1 MGSLVKSINIWDIE
15 FLKFLNRSKSFHW
28 YRCVPKND
36 NEANFFRNPPYPHT
50 KFKTGSNMILSY
62 LTPFNR
68 NKWHKMWFCPV
79 SPHLI
84 EINDIRLK
92 WRWSFLDSSIAT
104 LNVLSKSSISKG
116 LFYLSFMGIMCNYIP
131 YCYGWVWT
139 SKPRASFYAIFIL

>member
-1 MGSLVKSINIWDIE
+1 MDLQAWVVWWSQLTSGTLNFWNFWIEVKVFIGIDAYLRMTMRLI
-15 FLKFLNRSKSFHW
+15 FLETHLALIPSSRQV
-28 YRCVPKND
+28 R
-36 NEANFFRNPPYPHT
+36 
-50 KFKTGSNMILSY
+50 I
-62 LTPFNR
+62 
-68 NKWHKMWFCPV
+68 WFCPV

-139 SKPRASFYAIFIL
+139 SKPGASFYAIFIL